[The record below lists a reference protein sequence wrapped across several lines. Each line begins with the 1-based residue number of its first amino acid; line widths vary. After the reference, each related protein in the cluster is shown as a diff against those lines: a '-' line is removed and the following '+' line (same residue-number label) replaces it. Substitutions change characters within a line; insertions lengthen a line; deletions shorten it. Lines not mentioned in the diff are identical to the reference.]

1 MSGELS
7 DLSGDLSNLSKDAVL
22 KSKDTWTAWM
32 DVGTDSNNDPYLT
45 MGQSGNAFESRLTN
59 RYMSFNEGT
68 VELMRLSGEDGVK
81 ADTIRSKYV
90 YIGSWILEQLDNG
103 DMAIKLVGGE

>member
-1 MSGELS
+1 MSGDLD
-7 DLSGDLSNLSKDAVL
+7 DLSGDLDDLSKDAVL

-32 DVGTDSNNDPYLT
+32 DVGTDDNNDPYLT

-90 YIGSWILEQLDNG
+90 YIGS
-103 DMAIKLVGGE
+103 